1 MQLNYKKA
9 QSDTRPA
16 EIDAESSPTTV
27 YIRRSIEE
35 RTRTP
40 EAGESET
47 YYTYEEAAVPR
58 TEYDSYMIEKNK
70 ADIEYLYMM
79 GDLDYE

>member
-1 MQLNYKKA
+1 MQLNFKKSI
-9 QSDTRPA
+9 SDTRPA

-27 YIRRSIEE
+27 YIRRNIEE
-35 RTRTP
+35 KTRIP
-40 EAGESET
+40 EAGESAT

-58 TEYDSYMIEKNK
+58 TEYESYRIEKNK